1 MKCAVKLSPT
11 RREHFKPDTST
22 TLADENLKAF
32 YPPKTPF
39 MIMALPIL
47 SVKPRA
53 ATPTLC

>member
-11 RREHFKPDTST
+11 RYELFKNDTGT
-22 TLADENLKAF
+22 TLADEILKAS